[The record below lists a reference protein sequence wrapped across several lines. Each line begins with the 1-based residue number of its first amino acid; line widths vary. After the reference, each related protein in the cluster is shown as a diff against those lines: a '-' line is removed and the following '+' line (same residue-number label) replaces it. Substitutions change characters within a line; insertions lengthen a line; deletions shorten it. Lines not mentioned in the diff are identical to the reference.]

1 MNLLTALLLGIIQ
14 GLTEFL
20 PVSSSGHLA
29 VFGRWFGLQEPDL
42 TFDILVHCATL
53 LAILWL
59 FRRDLWSIAAT
70 VVARPFTRANL
81 HTPAQLLVA
90 TLPAATIGLTLRTL
104 VHNLHAQ
111 LAWVGAL
118 LLCNGVLLLAGRR
131 LKEGHIPLEQTGPLQ
146 ALVMGFA
153 QALAILPGISR
164 SGSTILAGMAGGLNR
179 EAAARFS
186 FLMAIPVI
194 LGAEMLEF
202 RHMGSLL
209 PHPGLALPYTCGFLA
224 AFLSG
229 LAALKLLMWLLRG
242 GKFFAFGHYCLLF
255 GGTVLLH
262 TLLT

>member
-1 MNLLTALLLGIIQ
+1 MNLFTALLLGIIQ

-59 FRRDLWSIAAT
+59 FRKDLWNIAGKLLT
-70 VVARPFTRANL
+70 RPFAWTNL

-90 TLPAATIGLTLRTL
+90 TLPAAVIGLIFRSA
-104 VHNLHAQ
+104 VQNLHAQ
-111 LAWVGAL
+111 LVWVGAL
-118 LLCNGVLLLAGRR
+118 LLGNGLLLLAGRR
-131 LKEGHIPLEQTGPLQ
+131 LKEGHIPLEQIGPSQ